1 MRPNIL
7 YIHSHDTG
15 RYIRPYGHAVETPR
29 LQQLA
34 NEGILFRQAFSVA
47 PTCTPSRAG
56 LLTGQYPHSAG
67 MLGLAHRGFSLND
80 YNQHLVH
87 TLRRADYYSALI
99 GVQHVASA
107 STAIGY
113 DEIRI
118 QNSPVPGAPPGTAEQ
133 LQNAPGS
140 EEVATAAA
148 DFLNN
153 IPSQPFFL
161 SIGFYD
167 THREFPSPDVDDDP
181 RYCLV
186 PPILPDTP
194 QTRQDMAGFK
204 AGVKRL
210 DQSIGVV
217 LDSLATKGLAEN
229 TLVICTTD
237 HGLAFPGMKCTLTD
251 HGLGVML
258 IVRGP
263 GGFTGGRLCE
273 AMISQIDLFP
283 TICELLEIDRPAWLQ
298 GNSIMPL
305 VRAETDQIRDEIFAE
320 INYHAAYEPQRAV
333 RTHRWKYIRRFDG
346 RDRPVLPNI
355 DDGPSK
361 EILLEN
367 GLQNRPLP
375 TEQLFDLIFDPAETH
390 NLVND
395 AAHAT
400 ILTEMRRRLD
410 NWMQTTDDPL
420 LHGPIAAPPAAKF
433 NDVNGI
439 SPGESPL
446 VAPHEAD

>member
-1 MRPNIL
+1 
-7 YIHSHDTG
+7 
-15 RYIRPYGHAVETPR
+15 
-29 LQQLA
+29 
-34 NEGILFRQAFSVA
+34 
-47 PTCTPSRAG
+47 
-56 LLTGQYPHSAG
+56 
-67 MLGLAHRGFSLND
+67 
-80 YNQHLVH
+80 
-87 TLRRADYYSALI
+87 
-99 GVQHVASA
+99 
-107 STAIGY
+107 
-113 DEIRI
+113 
-118 QNSPVPGAPPGTAEQ
+118 
-133 LQNAPGS
+133 
-140 EEVATAAA
+140 
-148 DFLNN
+148 
-153 IPSQPFFL
+153 
-161 SIGFYD
+161 
-167 THREFPSPDVDDDP
+167 
-181 RYCLV
+181 
-186 PPILPDTP
+186 
-194 QTRQDMAGFK
+194 
-204 AGVKRL
+204 
-210 DQSIGVV
+210 
-217 LDSLATKGLAEN
+217 
-229 TLVICTTD
+229 
-237 HGLAFPGMKCTLTD
+237 
-251 HGLGVML
+251 
-258 IVRGP
+258 
-263 GGFTGGRLCE
+263 
-273 AMISQIDLFP
+273 
-283 TICELLEIDRPAWLQ
+283 
-298 GNSIMPL
+298 MPL
-305 VRAETDQIRDEIFAE
+305 VRAETDQIREEIFAE